1 MNQAIAK
8 VAAFIL
14 IIYVVMV
21 FGCIQSH
28 QANDVSLENPPSNE
42 EIEDSIMA
50 IKCLVP
56 KPTPLGI
63 GLSIVV
69 TLAGMYLGVKV

>member
-1 MNQAIAK
+1 MNQGIAT
-8 VAAFIL
+8 AAALIL
-14 IIYVVMV
+14 IIYVMMV

-28 QANDVSLENPPSNE
+28 QADDVSLENPPSNE

-50 IKCLVP
+50 IECLVP

-63 GLSIVV
+63 GISVIV
-69 TLAGMYLGVKV
+69 TLAGIYLGVD